1 MPCGVAGVGCW
12 LVSYPLGSLYYHG
25 WLLMSKRRR
34 ALKAVFRKHYYFNG
48 NLWRVNARKSGI
60 YTEVLKP
67 ILEQLFSMRQHHNK
81 LLVVR
86 FDLHQSHATESSDHV
101 SWFMD
106 KLTKRLKR
114 KYKLC
119 RVGYIWVR
127 EQEKSKHQHYHLVLM
142 IDGNKEQFFDEILKI
157 ATLKMVIWR
166 ISYLAKGK
174 TWSEWLFFGYPH
186 FYYHCV
192 T

>member
-1 MPCGVAGVGCW
+1 
-12 LVSYPLGSLYYHG
+12 
-25 WLLMSKRRR
+25 
-34 ALKAVFRKHYYFNG
+34 
-48 NLWRVNARKSGI
+48 
-60 YTEVLKP
+60 
-67 ILEQLFSMRQHHNK
+67 
-81 LLVVR
+81 
-86 FDLHQSHATESSDHV
+86 
-101 SWFMD
+101 MD

-174 TWSEWLFFGYPH
+174 T
-186 FYYHCV
+186 
-192 T
+192 